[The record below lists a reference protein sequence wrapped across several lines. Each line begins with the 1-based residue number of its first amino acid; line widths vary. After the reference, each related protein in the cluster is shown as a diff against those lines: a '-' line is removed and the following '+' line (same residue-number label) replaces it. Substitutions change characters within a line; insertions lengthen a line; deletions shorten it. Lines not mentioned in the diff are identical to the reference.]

1 VASKSQNPD
10 LAYEALKIMLSDG
23 YQSILAENGLVPA
36 RTSLISQMPA
46 GPLADA
52 TEAAASNTKL
62 TPAAPGWANVE
73 SDRILEDLFVQI
85 AQGGD
90 VAALAADADEKITA
104 ALNR

>member
-1 VASKSQNPD
+1 
-10 LAYEALKIMLSDG
+10 M
-23 YQSILAENGLVPA
+23 PA
-36 RTSLISQMPA
+36 KTALISAMPD
-46 GPLADA
+46 GPTKEA

-73 SDRILEDLFVQI
+73 SDKILEDLFVKI

-90 VAALAADADEKITA
+90 VAALAAEADEKITA